1 MPEGVPEGELELELE
16 GVPEGEAKLWKLRKE
31 TIDHAKGWLRK

>member
-31 TIDHAKGWLRK
+31 TIDQAKGWLRK